1 MPSVDSDFSGYP
13 NRLELQGPTLRVQ
26 IGYDPE
32 FQLGVQNRP
41 NLPEEM
47 YPALVDTGATVSCID
62 SGLAVRLRLP
72 IVDQYEV
79 HGVHGPSEVNVHL
92 AQIYVPSLDWTI
104 SKPLAAGNLY
114 SDRNPLFAL
123 IGRDFLRNFIMIYN
137 GITGSV
143 IIRDSTG

>member
-1 MPSVDSDFSGYP
+1 MSSVDSGFRGDPDS
-13 NRLELQGPTLRVQ
+13 LELRGPILRVQ

-32 FQLGVQNRP
+32 FDPGGQNRS
-41 NLPEEM
+41 NLPEEL
-47 YPALVDTGATVSCID
+47 YPALVDTGATASCID
-62 SGLAVRLRLP
+62 SGLAVRSGLP

-79 HGVHGPSEVNVHL
+79 RGVHGLSKVNVHL

-104 SKPLAAGNLY
+104 SKSLAAGNLY

-123 IGRDFLRNFIMIYN
+123 IGRDFLRNFIMTYN

-143 IIRDSTG
+143 IISDFTE